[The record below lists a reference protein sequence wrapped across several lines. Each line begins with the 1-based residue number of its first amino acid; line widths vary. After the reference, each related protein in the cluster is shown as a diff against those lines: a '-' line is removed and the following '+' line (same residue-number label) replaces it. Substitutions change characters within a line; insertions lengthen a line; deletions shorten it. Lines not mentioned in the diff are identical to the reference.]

1 MKLFIHQ
8 DLQIPETEIIINC
21 AHVDQRLQHLIDL
34 IRQYS
39 FSLTGYQEEH
49 EFQLP
54 LEQIYFIDSIDG
66 KTFLYLEKEVYS
78 CRETLSTLE
87 EKLSRTSFV
96 RISKNCILNTSFLKS
111 VRPLYN
117 HRLEAMLSNGERLI
131 ITRNYIDSLKT
142 KLKGANA

>member
-1 MKLFIHQ
+1 MKLLIHQ
-8 DLQIPETEIIINC
+8 DLQIPETEIVINC
-21 AHVDQRLQHLIDL
+21 AHMDQRLQHLVDM

-39 FSLTGYQEEH
+39 FSLTGYQEDH

-54 LEQIYFIDSIDG
+54 LEQIYFIDSTDG

-78 CRETLSTLE
+78 CRETLSSLE
-87 EKLSRTSFV
+87 DRLTRTSFA
-96 RISKNCILNTSFLKS
+96 RISKNCIINTSFLKS

-117 HRLEAMLSNGERLI
+117 HRLEATLINGESLI
-131 ITRNYIDSLKT
+131 ITRNYVESLKT